1 LVFEF
6 TLSIDHRL
14 FKGGEMTMSM
24 MKVQGMRLSIV
35 FRVALAAAAIL
46 LFLTPI
52 QAIAGEKIVTQ
63 ETLLD
68 RIQIEDILIRYYV
81 DISSGSGHDLAQYY
95 IEDAVFDVNGMIAK
109 GREAISKMYGGLDE
123 ENTFLGSRLHMLLN
137 NPIITVDGDTATVW
151 AIWSGVL
158 NADINKPPTI
168 VDQGREYS
176 ELVKRDGQW
185 YFKTRYITSD
195 SNLPAVW
202 KDTYKPR
209 KFR

>member
-1 LVFEF
+1 MIKIQGM
-6 TLSIDHRL
+6 TLSI
-14 FKGGEMTMSM
+14 F
-24 MKVQGMRLSIV
+24 
-35 FRVALAAAAIL
+35 FRVAVGTAAIL
-46 LFLTPI
+46 FLIKPLP
-52 QAIAGEKIVTQ
+52 AIAGEKIVTQ
-63 ETLLD
+63 DTLLD

-81 DISSGSGHDLAQYY
+81 DISSGSGHGLAQYY

-123 ENTFLGSRLHMLLN
+123 ENAHIGSRLHMLLN
-137 NPIITVDGDTATVW
+137 NPIISVDGDTATVW

-158 NADINKPPTI
+158 NADITKPPVI

-185 YFKTRYITSD
+185 YFKKRYITSD
-195 SNLPAVW
+195 SNLPPVW

>member
-1 LVFEF
+1 
-6 TLSIDHRL
+6 
-14 FKGGEMTMSM
+14 MSM
-24 MKVQGMRLSIV
+24 MKVQGMTLSIL
-35 FRVALAAAAIL
+35 FCVAVAAAAIL
-46 LFLTPI
+46 FFMKPLP
-52 QAIAGEKIVTQ
+52 AIAGEKIVTQ

-81 DISSGSGHDLAQYY
+81 DISSGSGHGLAQYY

-109 GREAISKMYGGLDE
+109 GHEAISKMYGGLGE
-123 ENTFLGSRLHMLLN
+123 ENAHIGSRLHMLLN

-158 NADINKPPTI
+158 NEDINKPPVI

-176 ELVKRDGQW
+176 ELVKRDGRW
-185 YFKTRYITSD
+185 YFKKRYITSD
-195 SNLPAVW
+195 SNLPPVW

>member
-1 LVFEF
+1 MSMTKFQGM
-6 TLSIDHRL
+6 TLSI
-14 FKGGEMTMSM
+14 F
-24 MKVQGMRLSIV
+24 
-35 FRVALAAAAIL
+35 FRVAVATAAIL
-46 LFLTPI
+46 FLIKPLP
-52 QAIAGEKIVTQ
+52 AIAGEKIVTQ

-81 DISSGSGHDLAQYY
+81 DISSGSGHGLAQYY

-123 ENTFLGSRLHMLLN
+123 ENAHIGSRLHMLLN
-137 NPIITVDGDTATVW
+137 NPIISVDGDTATVW

-158 NADINKPPTI
+158 NADITKPPVI

-185 YFKTRYITSD
+185 YFKKRYITSD
-195 SNLPAVW
+195 SNLPPVW